1 MSSSSPL
8 VKVCGITRA
17 RDGAAALEAGASHI
31 GFILYEQSPR
41 AITLEQVGALMAAL
55 PVPVEKPVAVEVN
68 PDPERL
74 AGMATVGFAR
84 YQLHFPHDLSRE
96 RIAEWA
102 EIVGRENL
110 WLAPKLPPDQPFPEN
125 LLDFAEAFLIDAF
138 SEDAYGGTGHTADWS
153 RFADLKERFPE
164 KKWILAGG
172 LSPDNVVEAI
182 AATGADRID
191 ANSGVESAPGIK
203 DPEKIQA
210 LFRALSSS

>member
-1 MSSSSPL
+1 MSPSSPM

-17 RDGAAALEAGASHI
+17 RDGAAALEAGASHL
-31 GFILYEQSPR
+31 GFILYEKSPR

-55 PVPVEKPVAVEVN
+55 PVPVEKPVAVDVD

-74 AGMATVGFAR
+74 ARMATGGFAR
-84 YQLHFPHDLSRE
+84 YQLHFPHDLPRE

-110 WLAPKLPPDQPFPEN
+110 WLAPKLPPDQPFPDD

-138 SEDAYGGTGHTADWS
+138 AEDAYGGTGHTADWS
-153 RFADLKERFPE
+153 RFADLKESFPE

-172 LSPDNVVEAI
+172 LSPDNVVDAI
-182 AATGADRID
+182 AATGTDRID
-191 ANSGVESAPGIK
+191 ANSGVESAPGVK
-203 DPEKIQA
+203 DPEKIEA
-210 LFRALSSS
+210 LFSALSAS

>member
-84 YQLHFPHDLSRE
+84 YQLHFPHDLPRE

-125 LLDFAEAFLIDAF
+125 LLDFAETFLIDAF
-138 SEDAYGGTGHTADWS
+138 AEDAYGGTGHTADWS
-153 RFADLKERFPE
+153 RFAGLKERFPE

-182 AATGADRID
+182 AATGAGHID

-203 DPEKIQA
+203 DPEKIKA
-210 LFRALSSS
+210 LFKALANG

>member
-84 YQLHFPHDLSRE
+84 YQLHFPHDLPRE

-125 LLDFAEAFLIDAF
+125 LLEFAEAFLIDAF
-138 SEDAYGGTGHTADWS
+138 AEDAYGGTGHTADWS
-153 RFADLKERFPE
+153 RFAGLKERFPE

-182 AATGADRID
+182 AATGAGHID

-203 DPEKIQA
+203 DPEKIKA
-210 LFRALSSS
+210 LFKALANG

>member
-1 MSSSSPL
+1 M
-8 VKVCGITRA
+8 
-17 RDGAAALEAGASHI
+17 
-31 GFILYEQSPR
+31 
-41 AITLEQVGALMAAL
+41 EQVGALMAAL
-55 PVPVEKPVAVEVN
+55 PVPVEKPVAVDVD

-74 AGMATVGFAR
+74 ARMATGGFAR
-84 YQLHFPHDLSRE
+84 YQLHFPHDLPRE

-138 SEDAYGGTGHTADWS
+138 AEDAYGGTGHTADWS
-153 RFADLKERFPE
+153 RFAGLKERFPE

-172 LSPDNVVEAI
+172 LSPDNALDAI

-203 DPEKIQA
+203 DPQKIKA
-210 LFRALSSS
+210 LFKALANG

>member
-55 PVPVEKPVAVEVN
+55 PLPVEKPVAVEVN

-84 YQLHFPHDLSRE
+84 YQLHFPHDLPRE

-125 LLDFAEAFLIDAF
+125 LLEFAEAFLIDAF
-138 SEDAYGGTGHTADWS
+138 AEDAYGGTGHTADWS
-153 RFADLKERFPE
+153 RFAGLKERFPE

-182 AATGADRID
+182 AATGAGHID

-203 DPEKIQA
+203 DPEKIKA
-210 LFRALSSS
+210 LFKALANG

>member
-1 MSSSSPL
+1 
-8 VKVCGITRA
+8 
-17 RDGAAALEAGASHI
+17 
-31 GFILYEQSPR
+31 
-41 AITLEQVGALMAAL
+41 MAAL

-110 WLAPKLPPDQPFPEN
+110 WLAPKLPPDQPFPDD
-125 LLDFAEAFLIDAF
+125 LLDFAEAFLVDAF
-138 SEDAYGGTGHTADWS
+138 AEDAYGGTGHTADWL

-210 LFRALSSS
+210 LFKALATG